1 MNKLFLFA
9 ALVSL
14 LFAMPLAF
22 AAVSDSGAGASIGA
36 SSKGDSAATASSP
49 VASSSGASTVSSS
62 SDSKS
67 GGAVSS
73 TGAATIS
80 GTGVSQVKGDIAP
93 TPAVKPAP
101 TSLPSARDIS
111 ASLLPI
117 AKPKLS
123 DNASP
128 PANTYSVLVLP
139 TFANLI
145 VGQSQQFIALL
156 MVNGA
161 APTDVPFVWSTTG
174 GVGIVTQDGLF
185 TATALGGGSVFATY
199 FFPNF
204 SVSGAAHVQVSN
216 FTSPPVNNST
226 SYSLFIVPPNATLDI
241 NDTQQFTVYASLPN
255 GSIMQVPN
263 SDLAWSTAGGIG
275 NVGSTGL
282 FTATTAG
289 IGTVSAIFTGPIPI
303 SVTQSIVT
311 AFVTV
316 NSGPPPPPP
325 PNGSYYIM
333 ISPAS
338 ATLLVGATQ
347 QFVAQL
353 YDSNGTYLLDVPNAD
368 LSWLSSNT
376 AVGTIDALGVFS
388 AIAQGFSVVKVTYI
402 GTAYANV
409 TSQNMANVAVLPAL
423 PSNATYTLLI
433 SPASASLLV
442 GATQQFVAQLSD
454 EAGTYL
460 LDVPNSDLSWI
471 SGNATVGTIDS
482 LGVLTALSPGTTY
495 VKVIYIGTFFT
506 NVTSQNTANV
516 TVNAAPS
523 PANVSYILITPNPAS
538 LFVGQSQQFIA
549 TAYNASGASL
559 GVLPNANLTWSVDNS
574 TIGTIDANG
583 TFTALAIGNAAVS
596 ATYGPLSANASAT
609 VSQFV
614 PPPNGGG
621 SGSGGSNN
629 GGGSYKT
636 ATTVSFSCVG
646 EAGTV
651 KITVFDSKVKNATV
665 DIFYL
670 GEPREKVFTQEIA
683 GTTTIPFTPEK
694 QGEYEL
700 HVSVGPDQTSA
711 RFFVPYC
718 GPETQNVTQDITV
731 RLEPRRELIFT
742 KLVKYPGGFSKL
754 FSVYKI
760 TDGASENFESV
771 IVLYFNYTGDASIY
785 GFDILDSVPTSV
797 IARTSQISFA
807 SKPTVAYSE
816 PRFEWHVS
824 SIGKNGK
831 LSYSYS
837 FERPLTEQMIDLFDA
852 PSIRLAGEPVQATQ
866 DAGMLAASIGPI
878 FGLDIPIIGVL
889 IAFVV
894 LLALLYFF
902 LFRRKEEE

>member
-353 YDSNGTYLLDVPNAD
+353 
-368 LSWLSSNT
+368 
-376 AVGTIDALGVFS
+376 
-388 AIAQGFSVVKVTYI
+388 
-402 GTAYANV
+402 
-409 TSQNMANVAVLPAL
+409 
-423 PSNATYTLLI
+423 
-433 SPASASLLV
+433 
-442 GATQQFVAQLSD
+442 SD

-559 GVLPNANLTWSVDNS
+559 GVLPNANITWSVDNS

-596 ATYGPLSANASAT
+596 ATYGPLSANASVT

-621 SGSGGSNN
+621 SGSGGSNS

-636 ATTVSFSCVG
+636 STTVSFSC
-646 EAGTV
+646 AGKPGDV
-651 KITVFDSKVKNATV
+651 KITVFDSKVTNATV
-665 DIFYL
+665 DIFYI
-670 GEPREKVFTQEIA
+670 GETRTKVFTQEIS
-683 GTTTIPFTPEK
+683 GTTTLLFTPEK
-694 QGEYEL
+694 AGDYAL
-700 HVSVGPDQTSA
+700 HVSVGADQTSA
-711 RFFVPYC
+711 SFFVPYC
-718 GPETQNVTQDITV
+718 GPQTVNVTQNITV
-731 RLEPRRELIFT
+731 RLAPVRELIFS
-742 KLVKYPGGFSKL
+742 KLVNYPGGFSKL

-760 TDGASENFESV
+760 TNGQNEEFETD
-771 IVLYFNYTGDASIY
+771 IVLYLNYTGNSAKY
-785 GFDILDSVPTSV
+785 NFAILDSVPTSV
-797 IARTSQISFA
+797 ISRAVQISFA
-807 SKPTVAYSE
+807 DRPAVLASE
-816 PRFEWHVS
+816 PRFEWHVN
-824 SIGKNGK
+824 SIAKGGK
-831 LSYSYS
+831 LAYSYS
-837 FERPLTEQMIDLFDA
+837 FARPVTEQMIALFEA
-852 PSIRLAGEPVQATQ
+852 PSIRSAGEASAQATPQ
-866 DAGMLAASIGPI
+866 DGGLLAASIGPI
-878 FGLDIPIIGVL
+878 FGIQLPVIGVL
-889 IAFVV
+889 LGFVA

-902 LFRRKEEE
+902 LFRKKEGEE

>member
-161 APTDVPFVWSTTG
+161 APADVPFVWSTTG

-353 YDSNGTYLLDVPNAD
+353 
-368 LSWLSSNT
+368 
-376 AVGTIDALGVFS
+376 
-388 AIAQGFSVVKVTYI
+388 
-402 GTAYANV
+402 
-409 TSQNMANVAVLPAL
+409 
-423 PSNATYTLLI
+423 
-433 SPASASLLV
+433 
-442 GATQQFVAQLSD
+442 SD

-596 ATYGPLSANASAT
+596 ATYGPLSANASVT

-621 SGSGGSNN
+621 SGSGGSNS